1 MSTTTYNKLFLLL
14 SLVLISSCKNNF
26 HTSLNKNALKEN
38 DKILATF
45 EGGDVRLSQV
55 KREFAKITARDEKLK
70 KLTFDDLTS
79 EQKKIIINEV
89 VVNDVS
95 YQKAKE
101 LKLNNDD
108 DYQEALKLFETE
120 LLKQKLYIH
129 IADQIKQ
136 EENLKKNYQQLASK
150 LANKKDYR
158 FSYIALKDEKDA
170 KKEADEI
177 YEKLLKNPQKFSDIA
192 KKKSIDKDTAKK
204 GGDLGYIVEDALPTE
219 ILSSL
224 KKLKKGQVSK
234 PILSANRFLII
245 KFIDERKAEI
255 LPFDKAKEALAQG
268 LIKKALEDFNSQAVK
283 DSQIK
288 YLE

>member
-14 SLVLISSCKNNF
+14 SLALISSCKNNF
-26 HTSLNKNALKEN
+26 YTSQNKNTLKEN

-89 VVNDVS
+89 IVNDVS

-192 KKKSIDKDTAKK
+192 KKKSVDKDTAKK

-245 KFIDERKAEI
+245 KFVDERKAEI

>member
-1 MSTTTYNKLFLLL
+1 MSITTYNKLVFLLFL
-14 SLVLISSCKNNF
+14 FILISCKNNF
-26 HTSLNKNALKEN
+26 YKSSNSNIVNKD
-38 DKILATF
+38 DKILATY
-45 EGGDVRLSQV
+45 EDRNVMLSEV
-55 KREFAKITARDEKLK
+55 KREFSKIISRDEKLK

-89 VVNDVS
+89 VVNHAS

-108 DYQEALKLFETE
+108 DYQEALRLFETE
-120 LLKQKLYIH
+120 LLKQKLYLH
-129 IADQIKQ
+129 IANQIKQ
-136 EENLKKNYQQLASK
+136 EENLKKNYQQLANK

-192 KKKSIDKDTAKK
+192 KKKSVDKDTAKK

-245 KFIDERKAEI
+245 KFVDERKAEI

>member
-26 HTSLNKNALKEN
+26 YNSINKNALKEN

-79 EQKKIIINEV
+79 EQKKIIINEI

-120 LLKQKLYIH
+120 LLKQKLYLH
-129 IADQIKQ
+129 FANQVKQ

-192 KKKSIDKDTAKK
+192 KKKSVDKDTAKK

-234 PILSANRFLII
+234 PILQAKQHAAVAAFFGSAL
-245 KFIDERKAEI
+245 
-255 LPFDKAKEALAQG
+255 
-268 LIKKALEDFNSQAVK
+268 
-283 DSQIK
+283 
-288 YLE
+288 

>member
-26 HTSLNKNALKEN
+26 YNSINKNALKEN

-79 EQKKIIINEV
+79 EQKKIIINEI

-120 LLKQKLYIH
+120 LLKQKLYLH
-129 IADQIKQ
+129 FANQVKQ

-192 KKKSIDKDTAKK
+192 KKKSVDKDTAKK

-245 KFIDERKAEI
+245 KFVDERKAEI

>member
-1 MSTTTYNKLFLLL
+1 MSITTYNKLVFLLL
-14 SLVLISSCKNNF
+14 SFILISCKNNF
-26 HTSLNKNALKEN
+26 YKSSNSNIVNKD
-38 DKILATF
+38 DKILATY
-45 EGGDVRLSQV
+45 EGGNVMLSEV
-55 KREFAKITARDEKLK
+55 KREFSKIISRDEKLK
-70 KLTFDDLTS
+70 KLTFDDLAS

-120 LLKQKLYIH
+120 LLKQKLYLH
-129 IADQIKQ
+129 IANQVKQ

-192 KKKSIDKDTAKK
+192 KKKSVDKDTAKK

-234 PILSANRFLII
+234 PILSANRFIII

-255 LPFDKAKEALAQG
+255 LSFDKAKESLAQG
-268 LIKKALEDFNSQAVK
+268 LIKKALEDFNEKALK
-283 DSQIK
+283 DSHIE

>member
-120 LLKQKLYIH
+120 LLKQKLYIN

-192 KKKSIDKDTAKK
+192 KRKSIDKDTAKK

>member
-120 LLKQKLYIH
+120 LLKQKLYIN

>member
-14 SLVLISSCKNNF
+14 SLALISSCKNNF
-26 HTSLNKNALKEN
+26 YTSQNKNTLKEN

-129 IADQIKQ
+129 IADQVKQ

-245 KFIDERKAEI
+245 KFVDERKAEI